1 MKKMIR
7 STILCCVLGLS
18 IFTAS
23 AFADNDP
30 RDYVPLPAG
39 TTLIAS
45 YFSHISATNAY
56 SKGNKA
62 ANNMDLSANIG
73 MIRPVY
79 YTKLGPLTIDPQMII
94 PFGAQTLQ
102 TNSGAAGGEIS
113 SSGLAD
119 PIVTATVWFINDPA
133 SKTYLGF
140 TPWFFLPLG
149 EYDKNKP
156 VNLGGNRFM
165 FREEVGFVKGF
176 GDFNID
182 LTASADFFTDNKKV
196 GPTDAKMSQDPI
208 FNFETHLSYDINK
221 TFFTS
226 LEYFYHNGG
235 KTTLA
240 GVENDDAVNT
250 HAAGVTLGFMLSP
263 SYQLL
268 FKYKQDLSVE
278 NGLKTG
284 TIGTRLAYFF

>member
-1 MKKMIR
+1 MKKLLR
-7 STILCCVLGLS
+7 SITVCTLSVLL
-18 IFTAS
+18 FAAS

-30 RDYVPLPAG
+30 RDYIPLPAG

-45 YFSHISATNAY
+45 YFSHIGATEY
-56 SKGNKA
+56 YVKGKKT

-79 YTKLGPLTIDPQMII
+79 YMKLGPFTIDPQAII
-94 PFGAQTLQ
+94 PFGVQTLQ
-102 TNSGAAGGEIS
+102 TNAGAGGEIS
-113 SSGLAD
+113 STGFAD

-149 EYDKNKP
+149 EYDNTKA

-165 FREEVGFVKGF
+165 FREEVGFAKGF
-176 GDFNID
+176 GDLNVD
-182 LTASADFFTDNKKV
+182 LTASVDFFTDNNKFGAANQKL
-196 GPTDAKMSQDPI
+196 SQEPV
-208 FNFETHLSYDINK
+208 FNFETHISYDFNK
-221 TFFTS
+221 SFFTS
-226 LEYFYHNGG
+226 FDYFYHNGG

-240 GVENDDAVNT
+240 GVKNDDAIDT
-250 HAAGVTLGFMLSP
+250 HAAGLTMGFMLSP

-268 FKYKQDLSVE
+268 FKLKQDMAVE
-278 NGLKTG
+278 NGLKTT

>member
-1 MKKMIR
+1 MKNLIR
-7 STILCCVLGLS
+7 SIAACSMLFV
-18 IFTAS
+18 FTAS

-30 RDYVPLPAG
+30 RDYIPLPAG

-45 YFSHISATNAY
+45 YFSHISASNFY
-56 SKGNKA
+56 SKGNKV
-62 ANNMDLSANIG
+62 ANNLDLSANIG

-79 YTKLGPLTIDPQMII
+79 YMKLGPLTIDPQMII
-94 PFGAQTLQ
+94 PFGNQTLQ

-119 PIVTATVWFINDPA
+119 PIVTATIWFINDPA

-140 TPWFFLPLG
+140 TPWFFLPIG
-149 EYDKNKP
+149 EYDKKKS

-176 GDFNID
+176 GDLNVD
-182 LTASADFFTDNKKV
+182 LTASVDIFGDNTKF
-196 GPTDAKMSQDPI
+196 GPTGVTMSQDPI
-208 FNFETHLSYDINK
+208 FNFETHVSYDINK
-221 TFFTS
+221 SFFTS
-226 LEYFYHNGG
+226 FDYFFHNGG
-235 KTTLA
+235 ETKVA
-240 GVENDDAVNT
+240 GLKQDDAVTT
-250 HAAGVTLGFMLSP
+250 HAAGVTMGFMLSP

-268 FKYKQDLSVE
+268 FKYKQDLSVD

>member
-1 MKKMIR
+1 MRKTIR
-7 STILCCVLGLS
+7 TTILCGVSVLS
-18 IFTAS
+18 ILTAS
-23 AFADNDP
+23 AYADNDP

-56 SKGNKA
+56 SKGNKV

-79 YTKLGPLTIDPQMII
+79 YMKLGPYIVDPQMII
-94 PFGAQTLQ
+94 PFGVQTLQ
-102 TNSGAAGGEIS
+102 TNAGAGGEIS

-119 PIVTATVWFINDPA
+119 PIVTATIWFINDPA

-140 TPWFFLPLG
+140 TPWFFLPIG
-149 EYDKNKP
+149 EYDKKKP

-176 GDFNID
+176 GDLNID
-182 LTASADFFTDNKKV
+182 LTASADFFTDNDKF
-196 GPTDAKMSQDPI
+196 GTTSAKMSQAPI

-226 LEYFYHNGG
+226 VEYFYHNGG
-235 KTTLA
+235 KTTVA
-240 GVENDDAVNT
+240 GVKNDDAVST

-268 FKYKQDLSVE
+268 FKYKQDLAVE

>member
-7 STILCCVLGLS
+7 CYVLSG
-18 IFTAS
+18 IFVLLVFAAS

-45 YFSHISATNAY
+45 YFSHISATDAY
-56 SKGNKA
+56 HNGNKVA
-62 ANNMDLSANIG
+62 KNMDLSANIG

-79 YTKLGPLTIDPQMII
+79 YMKLGPLTIDPQMII
-94 PFGAQTLQ
+94 PFGNQTLQ
-102 TNSGAAGGEIS
+102 TNASVGGEFS

-119 PIVTATVWFINDPA
+119 PIVAATIWFINDPA

-149 EYDKNKP
+149 EYDKHKP

-176 GDFNID
+176 GDLNID
-182 LTASADFFTDNKKV
+182 LTVGVDIFGDNTDF
-196 GPTDAKMSQDPI
+196 GPLGVTMKQDPI
-208 FNFETHLSYDINK
+208 FNFATQVSYDFNK

-226 LEYFYHNGG
+226 LDYFFHSGG
-235 KTTLA
+235 ETKVAGLKQDDKVTTH
-240 GVENDDAVNT
+240 T
-250 HAAGVTLGFMLSP
+250 AGVTMGFMLSP

-268 FKYKQDLSVE
+268 FKYKQDVSVDS
-278 NGLKTG
+278 GLKTG

>member
-1 MKKMIR
+1 MKNLIR
-7 STILCCVLGLS
+7 SIAVCS
-18 IFTAS
+18 IFVFTAS

-30 RDYVPLPAG
+30 RDYIPLPAG

-45 YFSHISATNAY
+45 YFSHISATDAY
-56 SKGNKA
+56 HNGNKV

-79 YTKLGPLTIDPQMII
+79 YMKVGSLTIDPQMII
-94 PFGAQTLQ
+94 PFGNQTLQ
-102 TNSGAAGGEIS
+102 TNAGANGEFS

-119 PIVTATVWFINDPA
+119 PIVTATIWFINDPA

-176 GDFNID
+176 GDLNID
-182 LTASADFFTDNKKV
+182 LTASVDFFGDNTDF
-196 GPTDAKMSQDPI
+196 GPLGVTMSQDPV
-208 FNFETHLSYDINK
+208 FNFETHVSYDFNK
-221 TFFTS
+221 SFYTS
-226 LEYFYHNGG
+226 LDYFFHSGG
-235 KTTLA
+235 ETEVA
-240 GVENDDAVNT
+240 GVKQDDKVTT
-250 HAAGVTLGFMLSP
+250 HAAGVTMGFMLSP

-268 FKYKQDLSVE
+268 FKYKQDVSVD

>member
-1 MKKMIR
+1 MKKLIR
-7 STILCCVLGLS
+7 SSGLCIVFVLS
-18 IFTAS
+18 VFTAL
-23 AFADNDP
+23 AYADNDP

-56 SKGNKA
+56 SKGKKA

-79 YTKLGPLTIDPQMII
+79 YTKLGPFTIDPQMII
-94 PFGAQTLQ
+94 PFGVQTLQ
-102 TNSGAAGGEIS
+102 TNTGAGGEFS

-140 TPWFFLPLG
+140 TPWFFLPIG

-182 LTASADFFTDNKKV
+182 LTASVDFFTDNTKV
-196 GPTDAKMSQDPI
+196 GPTNAKMSQAPI
-208 FNFETHLSYDINK
+208 FNLETHLSYDINK
-221 TFFTS
+221 SFFTS
-226 LEYFYHNGG
+226 VDLFYHNGG

-240 GVENDDAVNT
+240 GVKNDDATDTV
-250 HAAGVTLGFMLSP
+250 AAGVTLGFMLSP

-268 FKYKQDLSVE
+268 FKLKQDLSVE
-278 NGLKTG
+278 NGLKTT

>member
-1 MKKMIR
+1 MKKMIGNIAVY
-7 STILCCVLGLS
+7 SMSVLFV
-18 IFTAS
+18 FTAS
-23 AFADNDP
+23 AYADNDP

-56 SKGNKA
+56 SKGNKVA
-62 ANNMDLSANIG
+62 SNMNLSANIG

-79 YTKLGPLTIDPQMII
+79 YMKLGPFTIDPQAII
-94 PFGAQTLQ
+94 PFGVQTLQ
-102 TNSGAAGGEIS
+102 TNTAAGGEIS

-119 PIVTATVWFINDPA
+119 PIVTATIWFINDPA

-149 EYDKNKP
+149 EYDKNKA

-165 FREEVGFVKGF
+165 FREEVGFVKGVA
-176 GDFNID
+176 DFNID
-182 LTASADFFTDNKKV
+182 LTASVDFFTDNDKV

-221 TFFTS
+221 NFFTS
-226 LEYFYHNGG
+226 VDYFYHNGG
-235 KTTLA
+235 KTTVA
-240 GVENDDAVNT
+240 GVKNDDAIDT

-268 FKYKQDLSVE
+268 FKYKQDLAVE
-278 NGLKTG
+278 NGLKTS

>member
-1 MKKMIR
+1 MR
-7 STILCCVLGLS
+7 STVLS
-18 IFTAS
+18 AVFVMSVFMAS

-39 TTLIAS
+39 TVLIAS
-45 YFSHISATNAY
+45 YFSHISATTAY
-56 SKGNKA
+56 AKGKKGPS
-62 ANNMDLSANIG
+62 NMDLSANIG

-79 YTKLGPLTIDPQMII
+79 YMKVGPLTIDPQMII
-94 PFGAQTLQ
+94 PFGVQTLQ
-102 TNSGAAGGEIS
+102 TNDAKAGEIS

-119 PIVTATVWFINDPA
+119 PIVTATVWFLNDPA

-140 TPWFFLPLG
+140 TPWFFLPIG
-149 EYDKNKP
+149 EYDKMKA

-165 FREEVGFVKGF
+165 FREEIGFVKGF

-182 LTASADFFTDNKKV
+182 LTASVDLFTENDKF
-196 GPTDAKMSQDPI
+196 GPSSAKMTQDPI

-221 TFFTS
+221 SFFTS
-226 LEYFYHNGG
+226 VDYFYHNGG
-235 KTTLA
+235 KTTVA
-240 GVENDDAVNT
+240 GAGSDDAIDT

-268 FKYKQDLSVE
+268 FKVKQDLAVE
-278 NGLKTG
+278 NGLKTT